1 MSKTKKAKDEFNLK
15 NKENKKLPINCENSD
30 KKISKKVSFTKLSI
44 SSLYLMLKKLDFFE
58 ILPKNFGDEYE
69 TEDNPCLTKSQAD
82 MINKKKEMQRR
93 AILYILQLLLIC
105 ACLIHLFF
113 FSTEILGKHML
124 PKLLCSFLVLYDAPF
139 YLAVIVILFYINNFK
154 PAKKLYQ
161 RYVIGFIERMK
172 KPVFRNIP
180 IFDKYSLFLSK
191 EGDTNEILSY
201 YYTVNTP
208 CDT

>member
-1 MSKTKKAKDEFNLK
+1 
-15 NKENKKLPINCENSD
+15 
-30 KKISKKVSFTKLSI
+30 
-44 SSLYLMLKKLDFFE
+44 
-58 ILPKNFGDEYE
+58 
-69 TEDNPCLTKSQAD
+69 
-82 MINKKKEMQRR
+82 
-93 AILYILQLLLIC
+93 
-105 ACLIHLFF
+105 
-113 FSTEILGKHML
+113 
-124 PKLLCSFLVLYDAPF
+124 LYDAPF

-201 YYTVNTP
+201 YYKVNTP